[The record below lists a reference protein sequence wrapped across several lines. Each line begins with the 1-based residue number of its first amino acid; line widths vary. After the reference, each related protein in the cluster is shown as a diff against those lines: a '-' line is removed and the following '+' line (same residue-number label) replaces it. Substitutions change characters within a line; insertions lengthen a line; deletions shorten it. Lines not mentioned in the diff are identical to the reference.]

1 MFVSFGFRFRAEA
14 EALNMAEAVGNY
26 ARHRLAPI
34 IKVEKNDEGKITGYR
49 VTMAPAVSGQSI
61 AYGYMKALVELA
73 KKASLPLC
81 DQCRNYE
88 QYGGFFKRSSSIIS
102 HDQRVEGCV
111 VEDITGF
118 MVAVKEEEK
127 KKKKGSR
134 SKKEEEGGG
143 EEEKERGVSIKRTS
157 AVMFSYLVPDGVG
170 VVAPQMHVRYSRADP
185 DEQMLFQVESG
196 SAVYIHGVAVDVDRI
211 GLREEG
217 GYVEDRA
224 KRVKLAFEALK
235 HLYSGLLFGAKK
247 SRYLPVFEAL
257 GGVAA
262 VSRGLPFMVS
272 PPRLGDYVAETARR
286 AAAVDKD
293 IKLFCFDR
301 EGITSCYK
309 AEGVTSVSTLEELI
323 DAVKEAVLGA
333 LR

>member
-14 EALNMAEAVGNY
+14 EALNMAEAIGNY

-34 IKVEKNDEGKITGYR
+34 IKVEKNDEGKIISYR
-49 VTMAPAVSGQSI
+49 VTMAPAVSGQSV

-73 KKASLPLC
+73 KRAGLPLC

-88 QYGGFFKRSSSIIS
+88 QYGGFLKRPSSVIP
-102 HDQRVEGCV
+102 HDRRVEECV
-111 VEDITGF
+111 VEDVTGF
-118 MVAVKEEEK
+118 MTAVKEEEEK
-127 KKKKGSR
+127 KRR
-134 SKKEEEGGG
+134 SSKDKKEEGKE
-143 EEEKERGVSIKRTS
+143 ERGVSIKRTS

-217 GYVEDRA
+217 GYVEDRV
-224 KRVKLAFEALK
+224 KRAELAFEALK
-235 HLYSGLLFGAKK
+235 RLYSGLLFGAKK

-293 IKLFCFDR
+293 IRLFCFDR
-301 EGITSCYK
+301 EGITSCYR
-309 AEGVTSVSTLEELI
+309 AEGATPVSTLEELI